1 MTLAPSLSAAAPPLA
16 AHGEWPPQAW
26 GGPGC
31 RRAPPAGRRTD
42 PSLALRRSAGPGSVA
57 PRAGLP
63 SHRRESPAVHAVALE
78 KFDAVLARLG
88 LDNAHILRRTV
99 PLQGFDL
106 AAAVAGEWQAHQGL
120 PAAGAP
126 CASRTGQQRAILEC
140 MRVFAMQA
148 YYPAGQ
154 PHEEPPGRP
163 KVPHPP
169 RGAAATPPGGALTEV
184 GGLRPLTGLCSDAMK
199 LWSAQT
205 PEGLSLVLAMA
216 GTRFILKDVSVDL
229 ASHRVLAHGNP
240 LDASLPALEAVG
252 KGWSDRWTEL
262 AQARRAGAQSLREF
276 LSTCAAQCAQRGQT
290 LQVMLAGHSMGG
302 AVATL
307 AGYDIAHF
315 LARHGVRG
323 MTSVYAFNPPRLG
336 AQAAR
341 DGYQRALAGL
351 ARADAPAA
359 PALALRQLTRD
370 FDPVQSLPAGLQHP
384 LWHDQAVAG
393 AYHARG
399 TGVQAADLLRN
410 HDLKEWPHEIATMP
424 AGQVARL
431 FDSPSTAGPDP
442 S

>member
-1 MTLAPSLSAAAPPLA
+1 M
-16 AHGEWPPQAW
+16 
-26 GGPGC
+26 
-31 RRAPPAGRRTD
+31 
-42 PSLALRRSAGPGSVA
+42 A

-63 SHRRESPAVHAVALE
+63 SNRPEPPGLHAVALE

-88 LDNAHILRRTV
+88 LDNAHILRRAV

-120 PAAGAP
+120 PAGGAP
-126 CASRTGQQRAILEC
+126 CASRTVQRRAILEC

-148 YYPAGQ
+148 YDPAGQ
-154 PHEEPPGRP
+154 P
-163 KVPHPP
+163 
-169 RGAAATPPGGALTEV
+169 LNEV

-199 LWSAQT
+199 LWSAET
-205 PEGLSLVLAMA
+205 PEGVSLVLAMA
-216 GTRFILKDVSVDL
+216 GTRFTLKDVAVDL
-229 ASHRVLAHGNP
+229 ASHRVLAHVNP

-262 AQARRAGAQSLREF
+262 ARAPHADAQSLLEF

-341 DGYQRALAGL
+341 DDYQRALAGL

-399 TGVQAADLLRN
+399 SGVQAADLLRN
-410 HDLKEWPHEIATMP
+410 HDLKEWQHEIATMP